1 MISRRRTA
9 GHLSFILYS
18 AIMEGEAFMGYY
30 ALFYREVV
38 PDFVA
43 QRAAYRDEHLGLAR
57 EAHSRGELILA
68 GALADPPDGAL
79 LVFRGGD
86 ETPAQEFVRK
96 DPYVR
101 NGLVKRW
108 EIRPWTVVVGNQ

>member
-1 MISRRRTA
+1 
-9 GHLSFILYS
+9 
-18 AIMEGEAFMGYY
+18 MGYY
-30 ALFYREVV
+30 ALFYRELV

-43 QRAAYRDEHLGLAR
+43 RRIPFREEHLGLAR
-57 EAHSRGELILA
+57 ELHARGELVLA

-79 LVFRGGD
+79 LIFKTADPKSV
-86 ETPAQEFVRK
+86 ENFVRK
-96 DPYVR
+96 DPYVI

>member
-1 MISRRRTA
+1 
-9 GHLSFILYS
+9 
-18 AIMEGEAFMGYY
+18 MGYY

-38 PDFVA
+38 PDFIT
-43 QRAAYRDEHLGLAR
+43 RRTLFREEHLGLAR
-57 EAHSRGELILA
+57 EAHARGELLLA

-79 LVFRGGD
+79 LVFRG
-86 ETPAQEFVRK
+86 ENPASAENFVSK
-96 DPYVR
+96 DPYVL

>member
-1 MISRRRTA
+1 
-9 GHLSFILYS
+9 
-18 AIMEGEAFMGYY
+18 MGYY

-38 PDFVA
+38 PDFIT
-43 QRAAYRDEHLGLAR
+43 QRAAFREEHLGLAR
-57 EAHSRGELILA
+57 EAHARGELILA

-79 LVFRGGD
+79 LVFRG
-86 ETPAQEFVRK
+86 ESPIAAENFVSK
-96 DPYVR
+96 DPYVL

>member
-1 MISRRRTA
+1 
-9 GHLSFILYS
+9 L
-18 AIMEGEAFMGYY
+18 GYY

-43 QRAAYRDEHLGLAR
+43 RRAAHRDAHLSLAR
-57 EAHSRGELILA
+57 DLYARGELLLA
-68 GALADPPDGAL
+68 GALGDPPDGSL
-79 LVFRGGD
+79 LVFKTAD
-86 ETPAQEFVRK
+86 AKPIEEFVRK
-96 DPYVR
+96 DPYVT

>member
-1 MISRRRTA
+1 VANTVPA
-9 GHLSFILYS
+9 CVYNVSFS
-18 AIMEGEAFMGYY
+18 AIMEVEAPMGYY

-38 PDFVA
+38 PDFVTE
-43 QRAAYRDEHLGLAR
+43 RAAYREEHLGLAR
-57 EAHSRGELILA
+57 EAHSRGELLLA

-108 EIRPWTVVVGNQ
+108 EIRSWTVVVGNQ